1 MAERAEVV
9 GALARLFLEQ
19 ELDCDKRQQV
29 ISAMLAVLDDPAAR
43 VRKALAEALA
53 DSIHAPQ
60 MILHALC
67 EDICD
72 VAAPVLAQSPALSEG
87 WLVDMCGAGEEGHRV
102 AIARRKEIGV
112 PLAAAIAEIGGVPC
126 CLTLLANPG
135 AKVARSSLARMVER
149 HREDARLRSALLA
162 RDDLSPMLRH
172 RLVGGLSEALG
183 MMIAEKG
190 WLNSERTAKLMN
202 DLQERAT
209 LEVACETPPEAA
221 AQIVSAIHSEKG
233 LTVTLLLRALVRG
246 HLSFFEA
253 AICELSGVPL
263 KRVKGLLEDRTG
275 DGFRSVY
282 RKTKLP
288 ADGAGALWAALD
300 VLFEMAPI
308 DTAREQATAGRR
320 MVERVLTRYET
331 VCGGEVDAFYALLT
345 RLAADEAREEVRSQT
360 GGYFR
365 AA

>member
-183 MMIAEKG
+183 TMIAEKG

-233 LTVTLLLRALVRG
+233 LTEVTLLLRAGAHTIFLRSR
-246 HLSFFEA
+246 HLRTERCA
-253 AICELSGVPL
+253 L

-275 DGFRSVY
+275 DRFRSVY

-288 ADGAGALWAALD
+288 ADSAGALWAALD

-308 DTAREQATAGRR
+308 DTAREAG
-320 MVERVLTRYET
+320 
-331 VCGGEVDAFYALLT
+331 
-345 RLAADEAREEVRSQT
+345 
-360 GGYFR
+360 
-365 AA
+365 